1 MKGRL
6 ILVAI
11 GLAGVLVGCSSSS
24 HTEPTAGTP
33 SSSGSSSS
41 SGTPSSS
48 GSSSS
53 SASSVSSH
61 KVAAWLYFRPV
72 YCEIPDYAPPAVAQP
87 LDASV
92 CSRGDVAGLA
102 STGLATE
109 AETSPVILPYYD
121 HSVRYVLGPAD
132 LDQTVIATNPK
143 PSVVLS
149 EETRTRSK
157 STSTLRALSMPL
169 PPSVTPLTGRTLR
182 ILRTRVWRPSKWMA

>member
-1 MKGRL
+1 
-6 ILVAI
+6 
-11 GLAGVLVGCSSSS
+11 
-24 HTEPTAGTP
+24 
-33 SSSGSSSS
+33 
-41 SGTPSSS
+41 
-48 GSSSS
+48 
-53 SASSVSSH
+53 VSSH

-109 AETSPVILPYYD
+109 AETSPVIVPYYD

-132 LDQTVIATNPK
+132 LDQSVIATNPK

-149 EETRTRSK
+149 EGNTYEVEVNFNPAGAFDAVAAKRYASYRQNPQNPPYESLEAIEVDGVIFSAPTIQAPSFNGVAVISRSAK
-157 STSTLRALSMPL
+157 APFTLNQARLLADAIFLA
-169 PPSVTPLTGRTLR
+169 TQAKR
-182 ILRTRVWRPSKWMA
+182 